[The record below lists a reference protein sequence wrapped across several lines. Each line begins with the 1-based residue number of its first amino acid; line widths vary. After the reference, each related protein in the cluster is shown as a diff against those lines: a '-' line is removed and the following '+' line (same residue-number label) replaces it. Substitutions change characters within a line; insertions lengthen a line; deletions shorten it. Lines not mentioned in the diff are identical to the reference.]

1 MPLGNIVSTVSDWV
15 TGRDRNKEARAEERD
30 QQKQLD
36 REAEKIYAHEL
47 EQHVATVENY
57 QAERQYAYETSL
69 TNWEYGKKIQDFTY
83 AKDLG
88 VYEKSNEVYNA
99 NIGFNQDATKLAI
112 ADRNAGLQDLALK
125 QAFQREAMHSDLMG
139 EIKKGG
145 IQKLEQ
151 GNKLYGI
158 QSNRR
163 IGSQTI
169 QQNLNEF
176 TTKNTFEKEAK
187 FVEGLKKT
195 GKAALGQAGVSRKK
209 TLQSTAAE
217 SFRSLVALDAS
228 LSGARNKAGVDLL
241 KVLVDSSLSESQVG
255 LNLDMIELGIDR
267 AKEEV
272 EYNNKIL
279 EANMR
284 SATMQMTR
292 DVQQIGLQQRQR
304 DLQAYANL
312 NIFPEKFDYQPEPQI
327 TPERKFIKPMKRE
340 AATVP
345 KGPRV
350 ATGFDSV
357 LGVVDDVA
365 DVVLTVMGG
374 IKGAKDIFGGKK
386 NILGSITG
394 NTFGTSANAGVDL
407 GDFSGGTPFDFNFDS
422 GLGNDFGTFG
432 TGYF

>member
-1 MPLGNIVSTVSDWV
+1 MPFGTIARWISGD
-15 TGRDRNKEARAEERD
+15 DPNKEARAKERD

-36 REAEKIYAHEL
+36 REAEKINAYEL
-47 EQHVATVENY
+47 EQHEATVENY
-57 QAERQYAYETSL
+57 LAERDYAYETAI
-69 TNWEYGKKIQDFTY
+69 TNWEYGKRIQDFSY

-88 VYEKSNEVYNA
+88 AYEKSNEIYNA

-112 ADRNAGLQDLALK
+112 ADRNAGLQDLALQ

-169 QQNLNEF
+169 QQTLNEF

-272 EYNNKIL
+272 EYNNRIL
-279 EANMR
+279 DANMR

-292 DVQQIGLQQRQR
+292 DVQQIGLQQRQQ

-312 NIFPEKFDYQPEPQI
+312 NIFPEKFEYQPEPQI

-350 ATGFDSV
+350 STGIDSV
-357 LGVVDDVA
+357 FEVVGEVGDIVA
-365 DVVLTVMGG
+365 GVMGFG
-374 IKGAKDIFGGKK
+374 DIAKKIPGWDDIFNAGGK
-386 NILGSITG
+386 
-394 NTFGTSANAGVDL
+394 GTTISSAGVDL
-407 GDFSGGTPFDFNFDS
+407 STGKKATSV
-422 GLGNDFGTFG
+422 LNDFLDF
-432 TGYF
+432 